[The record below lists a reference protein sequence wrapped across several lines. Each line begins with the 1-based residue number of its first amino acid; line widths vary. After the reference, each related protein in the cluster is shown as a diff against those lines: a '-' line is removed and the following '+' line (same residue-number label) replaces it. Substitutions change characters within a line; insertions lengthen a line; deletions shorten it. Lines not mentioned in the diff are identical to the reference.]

1 MQRAWV
7 VLLAGCGFN
16 AATATSDAAIDTSMS
31 TESTA
36 VMMCGRIE
44 NATYDVHWLGCTTT
58 TLAPLHIT
66 ANSSVDTNAG
76 SSSGPTCTIIHV
88 DVTTAGKTERHDICA
103 LVASTITIDA
113 GVTLSAHGGKPL
125 ALFAHEIDIEGT
137 IDVASHKTVRGPGA
151 LDSCNPSTTLA
162 KGAGGG
168 AGGTYDGAGGGDGGA
183 GGNQGGVPTTGGP
196 AGTSVSISQPGAG
209 CDGRRGGDGTTSG
222 GANGVG
228 GAGGGTVWIAS
239 DMGMLKLGSTAV
251 INASGAGGAGGAMT
265 NHGGGG
271 GGSGGLIILQSSAF
285 MRDPGAQ
292 IFANGGHGGGGAIG
306 VVPGTDGSDPTG
318 PASGGGGGAGG
329 SMTSLVSAGG
339 DGGTGF
345 PSLSRQGQPG
355 DTTLMAG
362 GGGGGGGAGAIR
374 IVSAASFDSGNVS
387 PPAVQWTPAP

>member
-1 MQRAWV
+1 MM
-7 VLLAGCGFN
+7 
-16 AATATSDAAIDTSMS
+16 IDG
-31 TESTA
+31 TA
-36 VMMCGRIE
+36 VMTCGRIE
-44 NATYDVHWLGCTTT
+44 NTTYDVHWSGCTTA

-66 ANSSVDTNAG
+66 ANSSVDTSSG
-76 SSSGPTCTIIHV
+76 SSSSGPACTIIHV
-88 DVTTAGKTERHDICA
+88 DVIAAGKGERDDICA

-113 GVTLSAHGGKPL
+113 GVTLSARGGRPL
-125 ALFAHEIDIEGT
+125 ALFAHEIDIQGT
-137 IDVASHKTVRGPGA
+137 IDVASHKTARGPGA
-151 LDSCNPSTTLA
+151 LDSCNPSTMPA

-183 GGNQGGVPTTGGP
+183 GGNQGGANGTGGP
-196 AGTSVSISQPGAG
+196 VGTSLNISVPGAG

-239 DMGMLKLGSTAV
+239 DMGMLKLGSAAV
-251 INASGAGGAGGAMT
+251 INASGAGGTGGAT
-265 NHGGGG
+265 SNHGGAG

-285 MRDPGAQ
+285 TRDPGSQ

-306 VVPGTDGSDPTG
+306 ATPGTDGSDPTG
-318 PASGGGGGAGG
+318 PTSGGGGGTGG
-329 SMTSLVSAGG
+329 TVTGPPTSTGG

-345 PSLSRQGQPG
+345 PFLSRQGQPG

-374 IVSAASFDSGNVS
+374 IVSAASFGSGNVS
-387 PPAVQWTPAP
+387 PPAVQWTPSP